1 LPETRHALG
10 DFGVALRCGLHGP
23 TVFSPEMRVPKQLFM
38 AIMPVS
44 VWFSSRPWLNF
55 ATRPLMRGLAAAT
68 MRVRKARPQTT
79 VEEIG
84 EEWQRMFPSRKGV
97 PITGVENDTVYAEIH
112 ITCPHR
118 GTGNVEGCYRMMEY
132 DRKML
137 EDIGGQFVV
146 LRSTTWCRL
155 MCGLA
160 VAIRNHPL
168 WIEPSALLVIFHV
181 DDDAVEGESSGANQQ
196 HVGES
201 GEIGEVPLPAH

>member
-1 LPETRHALG
+1 
-10 DFGVALRCGLHGP
+10 
-23 TVFSPEMRVPKQLFM
+23 MRVPKQLFM
-38 AIMPVS
+38 AIVPVS

-68 MRVRKARPQTT
+68 MRVRKAQPQTT

-97 PITGVENDTVYAEIH
+97 PITSVENDTVYAEIH

-137 EDIGGQFVV
+137 ERIGGQFVV
-146 LRSTTWCRL
+146 LRSQAEPGVEVCQ
-155 MCGLA
+155 
-160 VAIRNHPL
+160 VAMRK
-168 WIEPSALLVIFHV
+168 ADVAV
-181 DDDAVEGESSGANQQ
+181 DDLV
-196 HVGES
+196 
-201 GEIGEVPLPAH
+201 PAHVRASRGNLADSD